1 MDAVPLK
8 ATTTLPPPQLTIHR
22 VSCLV
27 SHRLSLSVK
36 SYRLMAVSSRST
48 VLAPEAGA
56 AVGDSAAV
64 VLSDDGEG
72 VSGGGDALVT
82 GEG

>member
-1 MDAVPLK
+1 
-8 ATTTLPPPQLTIHR
+8 
-22 VSCLV
+22 
-27 SHRLSLSVK
+27 
-36 SYRLMAVSSRST
+36 MAVSSRST